1 MMSSK
6 TQILEK
12 ASPSSQSVIFYLLCA
27 GFVFNGVVISFI
39 GPILPVFMAKWGLDD
54 SRAGLFSLVHGAGES
69 VGIALV
75 KHPLVTA
82 VGFTGSL
89 GAGRALCD
97 AAAARPG
104 GPASRA
110 KAATRASTSPMIE
123 IRR

>member
-54 SRAGLFSLVHGAGES
+54 SRAGLFSLVQFSGSFAGVLLS
-69 VGIALV
+69 S
-75 KHPLVTA
+75 PLV
-82 VGFTGSL
+82 S
-89 GAGRALCD
+89 
-97 AAAARPG
+97 ARSEEHTSELQ
-104 GPASRA
+104 SR
-110 KAATRASTSPMIE
+110 RDLVC
-123 IRR
+123 R